1 MRYPFI
7 AFLLISALHLY
18 SQEPAYKQ
26 FTVKDGLPGSVVYHT
41 LQDKNGFI
49 WFATNQGVS
58 RFDGRTFRN
67 FTKEDGL
74 PDNDIIK
81 LYLDKY
87 NNVWFISFVG
97 IPAVYHDGAIK
108 RFDNCKGVTQITEDQ
123 LSDSIILFA
132 ATYEGPRAFL
142 GYYTSPNISN
152 KWKFTSFFKESH
164 VLMTGGWPML
174 RASSPGKIN
183 FYFFFKD
190 ENTYALQVKTAGSE
204 KLFSIKKS
212 LFRNISAYGRSS
224 YSCLT
229 NDKKGIVFILSDT
242 IYYADQH
249 KMVPVISLDALKV
262 KVLSDI
268 CSLFCEDEA
277 TLWISTRSRGL
288 LCIKNFSGPH
298 PRVYEYFNKSFC
310 TSILKDQENGYWVT
324 TQGEGVYYLPNLC
337 FYTLSGHPDMINKNA
352 LCIGNAHSD
361 IIAAGFA
368 NGNFYEI
375 NYNDISAKRFADWDD
390 QNKNNRILQIRHLQ
404 QKNTFLLAC
413 DNGLYRLSLRNISK
427 LNAQAVKEM
436 YPCSDTGF
444 YIGTGTG
451 LYRLTSSGKQISHLF
466 RDRVTCLTGL
476 NGCIYWGTLHG
487 VYSYDQG
494 AISYTGERSPA
505 MTGIINHLDIAPDSS
520 LWISTQQGI
529 VILKEAVIT
538 CIKKEDGLLS
548 NMCKHVSFDNNTA
561 WVSTDKGISRVSY
574 SRQSTRYLYSISNIT
589 EEDGLTTNDV
599 NQTIAAG
606 NYIWAATARGI
617 SFFSKNYFSRSAMH
631 PLININRIVA
641 GSEAL
646 PVTDSIHI
654 HHSVRKLLIELSGI
668 SFGSGKQIQY
678 EYRLNGLDSGWSS
691 TMNSSIE
698 FPALPYGK
706 FVFEVRAVDRWG
718 VRSDR
723 PVRLVI
729 FHPPPFTKTT
739 GFLVL
744 TYLLMA
750 VLLGTAFVLYYRRR
764 QQQKEK
770 EYILKRKVHELEMM
784 ALRAQMNPHFIFN
797 CLTSIQYHIMRS
809 DMRNANAYLHKFS
822 TLIRQ
827 TLQHSTDST
836 ISLREEIKLLT
847 LYLDLEKLRLG
858 ERMDYRITVS
868 DELDQDDLS
877 IPTMI
882 VQPYIENAIIH
893 GLAPKQQGG
902 KVTIHMERVNKS
914 IRCVVSDNGIGRQK
928 AGESKSRRVLKNRS
942 YGMSIPE
949 ARLEILN
956 QHLDV
961 PVSVKIIDLY
971 DIQNKACG
979 TRVEIYIPLNE
990 EF

>member
-1 MRYPFI
+1 MRYPII
-7 AFLLISALHLY
+7 ALLLISALHLY

-26 FTVKDGLPGSVVYHT
+26 FSVKDGLPGSVVYHS

-81 LYLDKY
+81 LYLDKF

-97 IPAVYHDGAIK
+97 IPAVYHNGVIK
-108 RFDNCKGVTQITEDQ
+108 RFDHCKGVTLILEDQ
-123 LSDSIILFA
+123 LSDAIILFA
-132 ATYEGPRAFL
+132 ATFEGPKGFL

-152 KWKFTSFFKESH
+152 KWQFTDFFKESH
-164 VLMTGGWPML
+164 LLMTGGWPML
-174 RASSPGKIN
+174 RASSPRKIN

-190 ENTYALQVKTAGSE
+190 KNTYALQVKTAGSE

-212 LFRNISAYGRSS
+212 LYRNISAYGRNSF
-224 YSCLT
+224 SCLT

-242 IYYADQH
+242 IYCANQQ
-249 KMVPVISLDALKV
+249 KMVPVISLDELKV
-262 KVLSDI
+262 NMLSDV
-268 CSLFCEDEA
+268 CSLFCEDET

-288 LCIKNFSGPH
+288 ICIKNFSGPH
-298 PRVYEYFNKSFC
+298 PRVNAYFNKSFC

-324 TQGEGVYYLPNLC
+324 TLGEGVYYLPNLS

-352 LCIGNAHSD
+352 LCIGNAYSNT
-361 IIAAGFA
+361 IAAGFA
-368 NGNFYEI
+368 NGNLYEI
-375 NYNDISAKRFADWDD
+375 NYHDISAKRFAGWDD
-390 QNKNNRILQIRHLQ
+390 QNKNNRILQIRPLQ
-404 QKNTFLLAC
+404 QQNNFLLAS
-413 DNGLYRLSLRNISK
+413 DNGLYRLSPQHSSK
-427 LNAQAVKEM
+427 LNAVAVKEM
-436 YPCSDTGF
+436 YTNLDTGF
-444 YIGTGTG
+444 YIGA
-451 LYRLTSSGKQISHLF
+451 SSGLFRLAGSGKPISHLF
-466 RDRVTCLTGL
+466 RDRVTCVTGL

-487 VYSYDQG
+487 VYRYDQG
-494 AISYTGERSPA
+494 AISYTGDRSPA
-505 MTGIINHLDIAPDSS
+505 LTGIINHLDMAPDSS

-529 VILKEAVIT
+529 VILKDAVIT

-561 WVSTDKGISRVSY
+561 WVSTDKGISRINY
-574 SRQSTRYLYSISNIT
+574 SRQPTRYLYSISNIT

-617 SFFSKNYFSRSAMH
+617 SFFSKNYFSRSVMH
-631 PLININRIVA
+631 PLININRIMA
-641 GSEAL
+641 DSEAL
-646 PVTDSIHI
+646 PVTDSIQI

-668 SFGSGKQIQY
+668 SFASGKQIQY
-678 EYRLNGLDSGWSS
+678 EYRLNGLDSKWSS
-691 TMNSSIE
+691 TINNSIE
-698 FPALPYGK
+698 FPALPYGQ

-739 GFLVL
+739 WFLVL

-750 VLLGTAFVLYYRRR
+750 VLLGIAFVLYYRRH
-764 QQQKEK
+764 QQKKEK

-797 CLTSIQYHIMRS
+797 CLTSIQYHIMRA

-827 TLQHSTDST
+827 TLQHSTEST

-858 ERMDYRITVS
+858 ERMDYRMTVS
-868 DELDQDDLS
+868 AALDLDDLS

-882 VQPYIENAIIH
+882 VQPYIENAIKH
-893 GLAPKQQGG
+893 GIATLQTRKGLITVDIKRSGDFIECIIEDNGPGIYASLRNQSSYPDHSSMGTGITSRRIEAINAIQKSKILWRVTDKQQSGLPDSG
-902 KVTIHMERVNKS
+902 TIV
-914 IRCVVSDNGIGRQK
+914 
-928 AGESKSRRVLKNRS
+928 
-942 YGMSIPE
+942 
-949 ARLEILN
+949 
-956 QHLDV
+956 HLSF
-961 PVSVKIIDLY
+961 PI
-971 DIQNKACG
+971 
-979 TRVEIYIPLNE
+979 IPL
-990 EF
+990 